1 LEIPSGV
8 DGEVMQQ
15 IPIDTQ
21 IEKIV
26 VSINALPEQV
36 AQAAMFSLNR
46 TAEWMKGQ
54 VSKELSAEKRLK
66 LKLIR
71 DKIKIARANKK
82 NLQSL
87 LNCNFRG
94 ILARDLGSLKQTP
107 AGAKAGSQLFP
118 GAFIATLKP
127 GAKTGIYRRKTK
139 KRFPVK
145 AVTIPIFDEAVKII
159 EEVVGEEAKT
169 VFEKRFRHEISRLTG
184 ALV

>member
-1 LEIPSGV
+1 MKTLS
-8 DGEVMQQ
+8 
-15 IPIDTQ
+15 IDTQ

-26 VSINALPEQV
+26 GNINALPEQV

-54 VSKELSAEKRLK
+54 VSKKLSAEKRLK

-71 DKIKIARANKK
+71 DRVAISRANKK

-107 AGAKAGSQLFP
+107 TGAKAGNQLSP
-118 GAFIATLKP
+118 GAFVATLKP

-145 AVTIPIFDEAVKII
+145 SVTIPIFNEATKII
-159 EEVVGEEAKT
+159 EELVGEEARS

-184 ALV
+184 AI

>member
-1 LEIPSGV
+1 MKTLSVES
-8 DGEVMQQ
+8 
-15 IPIDTQ
+15 Q

-26 VSINALPEQV
+26 GSINALPEQV
-36 AQAAMFSLNR
+36 QQAAMFALNR

-71 DKIKIARANKK
+71 DRVKISRANKK

-94 ILARDLGSLKQTP
+94 ILARDLGSMRQTP
-107 AGAKAGSQLFP
+107 EGAKAGGRLFEH
-118 GAFIATLKP
+118 AFIATLKK
-127 GAKTGIYRRKTK
+127 GAKAGIYRRKGK
-139 KRFPVK
+139 ERFPVK
-145 AVTIPIFDEAVKII
+145 SVRVPIFDEAMKIV
-159 EEVVGEEAKT
+159 EELVGDEARS

-184 ALV
+184 ALL

>member
-1 LEIPSGV
+1 MRQISV
-8 DGEVMQQ
+8 DS
-15 IPIDTQ
+15 Q

-26 VSINALPEQV
+26 DSINALPEQV
-36 AQAAMFSLNR
+36 VQAAMFSLNR

-71 DKIKIARANKK
+71 DRIAISRANKK
-82 NLQSL
+82 NLESL

-107 AGAKAGSQLFP
+107 TGAKAGSQLFP
-118 GAFIATLKP
+118 GSFVATLKP
-127 GAKTGIYRRKTK
+127 GAKAGIYQRKTK

-145 AVTIPIFDEAVKII
+145 SVTIPIFDEATKII
-159 EEVVGEEAKT
+159 EELVGEEARS
-169 VFEKRFRHEISRLTG
+169 VFEKRFKHEISRLSG
-184 ALV
+184 ALS

>member
-1 LEIPSGV
+1 MKTLS
-8 DGEVMQQ
+8 
-15 IPIDTQ
+15 IDTQ

-26 VSINALPEQV
+26 GSINALPEQV
-36 AQAAMFSLNR
+36 TQAAIFALNR

-54 VSKELSAEKRLK
+54 VASGISKEKRLK

-71 DKIKIARANKK
+71 DRIAISRANKK

-94 ILARDLGSLKQTP
+94 ILARDFGSLKQTP

-118 GAFIATLKP
+118 GAFVATLKP
-127 GAKTGIYRRKTK
+127 GAKAGIYRRKTK

-145 AVTIPIFDEAVKII
+145 SVTIPIFDEATKII
-159 EEVVGEEAKT
+159 EELAGDEARS

-184 ALV
+184 AFV

>member
-1 LEIPSGV
+1 MKTLSV
-8 DGEVMQQ
+8 DS
-15 IPIDTQ
+15 Q

-26 VSINALPEQV
+26 GSINALPEQV
-36 AQAAMFSLNR
+36 TQAAMFSLNR
-46 TAEWMKGQ
+46 TAEWMKSQ
-54 VSKELSAEKRLK
+54 VSKKLSAEKRLK

-107 AGAKAGSQLFP
+107 SGAKAGGQLFS

-139 KRFPVK
+139 KRFPLK
-145 AVTIPIFDEAVKII
+145 SVTIPIFEEATKII
-159 EEVVGEEAKT
+159 EELVGEEARS
-169 VFEKRFRHEISRLTG
+169 VFEKRFKHEISRLSG
-184 ALV
+184 ALA

>member
-1 LEIPSGV
+1 MKTVSV
-8 DGEVMQQ
+8 DSQL
-15 IPIDTQ
+15 
-21 IEKIV
+21 EKIIS
-26 VSINALPEQV
+26 SINALPEQV
-36 AQAAMFSLNR
+36 TQAAMFSLNR

-94 ILARDLGSLKQTP
+94 ILARDLGSMKQTP
-107 AGAKAGSQLFP
+107 EGAKAGSQLFP
-118 GAFIATLKP
+118 GSFIATLKP
-127 GAKTGIYRRKTK
+127 GAKPGIYRRKTK

-145 AVTIPIFDEAVKII
+145 SVTIPIFDEAMKII
-159 EEVVGEEAKT
+159 SELIGDEARS

-184 ALV
+184 ALA

>member
-1 LEIPSGV
+1 M
-8 DGEVMQQ
+8 MQQ
-15 IPIDTQ
+15 ISVESQ

-26 VSINALPEQV
+26 GSINALPEQV

-54 VSKELSAEKRLK
+54 VSKKLSAEKRIK
-66 LKLIR
+66 LKAIR
-71 DKIKIARANKK
+71 DRISIARANKK

-118 GAFIATLKP
+118 GSFVATLKP

-145 AVTIPIFDEAVKII
+145 SVTISIFDEATKII
-159 EEVVGEEAKT
+159 EELVGDEARS
-169 VFEKRFRHEISRLTG
+169 VFEKRFRHEISRLTRTI
-184 ALV
+184 

>member
-1 LEIPSGV
+1 
-8 DGEVMQQ
+8 MQQ
-15 IPIDTQ
+15 VSVDAQ

-26 VSINALPEQV
+26 SSINALPEQV
-36 AQAAMFSLNR
+36 ARAAMFSLNR

-54 VSKELSAEKRLK
+54 VSKELSAEKRIK
-66 LKLIR
+66 LKAIR
-71 DKIKIARANKK
+71 DRISIARANKK

-107 AGAKAGSQLFP
+107 AGAKAGNQLFP
-118 GAFIATLKP
+118 GSFVATLKP
-127 GAKTGIYRRKTK
+127 GAKTGIYHRKTK

-145 AVTIPIFDEAVKII
+145 SVTIPIFDEATKII
-159 EEVVGEEAKT
+159 EELVGEEARS

-184 ALV
+184 VLS

>member
-1 LEIPSGV
+1 
-8 DGEVMQQ
+8 MQQ
-15 IPIDTQ
+15 VSVDAQ

-26 VSINALPEQV
+26 SSINALPEQV
-36 AQAAMFSLNR
+36 VQAALFSLNR
-46 TAEWMKGQ
+46 TAEWMKSQ
-54 VSKELSAEKRLK
+54 VSKNLSAEKRLK

-94 ILARDLGSLKQTP
+94 IQARDLGSLKQTP
-107 AGAKAGSQLFP
+107 AGAKAGNQLFP
-118 GAFIATLKP
+118 GSFVATLKP
-127 GAKTGIYRRKTK
+127 GAKVGIYRRKTK

-145 AVTIPIFDEAVKII
+145 SVTIPIFEEATKII
-159 EEVVGEEAKT
+159 EELAGDEARS

>member
-1 LEIPSGV
+1 MEISGSV
-8 DGEVMQQ
+8 SGKVMQQ
-15 IPIDTQ
+15 ISVDSQ

-26 VSINALPEQV
+26 GSINALPEQV

-54 VSKELSAEKRLK
+54 IASGISKEKRLK

-94 ILARDLGSLKQTP
+94 ISARDLGSLKQTP
-107 AGAKAGSQLFP
+107 VGAKAGSQLFP
-118 GAFIATLKP
+118 GSFVAILKP
-127 GAKTGIYRRKTK
+127 GAKPGIYRRKTK

-145 AVTIPIFDEAVKII
+145 SVTIPIFEEATKII
-159 EEVVGEEAKT
+159 EELAGDEARS
-169 VFEKRFRHEISRLTG
+169 VFEKRFRHEISRLNG
-184 ALV
+184 GI

>member
-1 LEIPSGV
+1 MRTVSV
-8 DGEVMQQ
+8 DS
-15 IPIDTQ
+15 Q

-26 VSINALPEQV
+26 GSINALPEQV
-36 AQAAMFSLNR
+36 VQAATLALNR

-54 VSKELSAEKRLK
+54 VASGISKEKRLK

-71 DKIKIARANKK
+71 DKIKIAKANKK

-87 LNCNFRG
+87 LNCDFRG

-107 AGAKAGSQLFP
+107 AGSKAGSQLFS
-118 GAFIATLKP
+118 GAFVATLKP
-127 GAKTGIYRRKTK
+127 GAKAGIYRRKTK

-145 AVTIPIFDEAVKII
+145 SVTIPIFEEATKII
-159 EEVVGEEAKT
+159 EELADDEARS
-169 VFEKRFRHEISRLTG
+169 VFEKRFRHEISRLSG

>member
-1 LEIPSGV
+1 MGCDVKTLSV
-8 DGEVMQQ
+8 
-15 IPIDTQ
+15 DTQ

-26 VSINALPEQV
+26 GSINALPEQAV
-36 AQAAMFSLNR
+36 QAAMFSLNR

-71 DKIKIARANKK
+71 DRISIARANKK

-94 ILARDLGSLKQTP
+94 ILAHDLGSMKQIP
-107 AGAKAGSQLFP
+107 EGAKVGGQLFP
-118 GAFIATLKP
+118 GAFIASLKP
-127 GAKTGIYRRKTK
+127 GAKQGIYRRKTK

-145 AVTIPIFDEAVKII
+145 SVTIPIFNEAMKIVEELVGDEARS
-159 EEVVGEEAKT
+159 
-169 VFEKRFRHEISRLTG
+169 VFEKRFKHEIGRLTG
-184 ALV
+184 ALP

>member
-1 LEIPSGV
+1 MKMLSVES
-8 DGEVMQQ
+8 
-15 IPIDTQ
+15 Q

-26 VSINALPEQV
+26 SSINALPEQV
-36 AQAAMFSLNR
+36 VQAAMFSLNR

-54 VSKELSAEKRLK
+54 VSKELSVEKRLK

-71 DKIKIARANKK
+71 DRIAISRANKR

-127 GAKTGIYRRKTK
+127 GAKIGIYRRKTK

-145 AVTIPIFDEAVKII
+145 SVSIPIFDEATKII
-159 EEVVGEEAKT
+159 KELVGDEARS
-169 VFEKRFRHEISRLTG
+169 VFEKRFKYEISRLSG
-184 ALV
+184 AI